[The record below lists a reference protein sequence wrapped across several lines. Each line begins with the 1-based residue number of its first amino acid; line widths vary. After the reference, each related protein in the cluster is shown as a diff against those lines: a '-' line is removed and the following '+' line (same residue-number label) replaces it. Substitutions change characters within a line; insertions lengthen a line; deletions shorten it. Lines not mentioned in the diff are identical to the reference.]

1 MSSNDTTTPM
11 ANDTTTPTTN
21 NTTTTTITTTYDT
34 TTPMTN
40 NPTPSKPKPTETIL
54 ISKKTLSIC
63 FANFTKAIFFRIK
76 FFISLILGKHEEIR
90 KDGTKIT
97 DSVTLKTK
105 SNDGSLLRK
114 FLNEK

>member
-1 MSSNDTTTPM
+1 MSTND
-11 ANDTTTPTTN
+11 NTTPTTN
-21 NTTTTTITTTYDT
+21 DTITTTITTTYDT

-54 ISKKTLSIC
+54 I
-63 FANFTKAIFFRIK
+63 R
-76 FFISLILGKHEEIR
+76 KHEEIR
-90 KDGTKIT
+90 KDGTKII

-105 SNDGSLLRK
+105 SNDGLLLQK

>member
-1 MSSNDTTTPM
+1 MSTND
-11 ANDTTTPTTN
+11 NTTPTTN
-21 NTTTTTITTTYDT
+21 DTTPTTDTTTTTITTTYDT

-54 ISKKTLSIC
+54 I
-63 FANFTKAIFFRIK
+63 R
-76 FFISLILGKHEEIR
+76 KHEEIR

>member
-1 MSSNDTTTPM
+1 MSTND
-11 ANDTTTPTTN
+11 NTTPTTN
-21 NTTTTTITTTYDT
+21 DTTPTTDTTTTTTITTTYDT
-34 TTPMTN
+34 ITPMTN
-40 NPTPSKPKPTETIL
+40 NPTPSKPKPAETIL

-90 KDGTKIT
+90 KDGTKII